1 MNREEYKSKLAEQRL
16 NRATLSEAV
25 LFIHNTIKATVGKEV
40 DKMDD
45 KQFEEVAKKFAEEAG
60 KSDK

>member
-60 KSDK
+60 KSDE

>member
-1 MNREEYKSKLAEQRL
+1 MNRDEYKSKVAEQRL

-45 KQFEEVAKKFAEEAG
+45 KQFKAAAKKFAEEAG